1 MPSEIQSRIAHA
13 TELTLD
19 TRISPLAFAV
29 SKEVTATAVSATSS
43 NIIEG
48 RVREAENTT
57 GVESE
62 SEIESQPFHV
72 RLQKNFDALSVSY
85 TSRADGMAKV
95 GKGPRQPWKP
105 FKIVLLKVAQIPFVV
120 ERWANFKDAFL

>member
-13 TELTLD
+13 TEFTLD

-29 SKEVTATAVSATSS
+29 SKEVAALSSTSS

-48 RVREAENTT
+48 RVRDAENTT

-72 RLQKNFDALSVSY
+72 RIQKNFDALSVSY
-85 TSRADGMAKV
+85 TSCADGMAKV

-105 FKIVLLKVAQIPFVV
+105 FKIVLLKVAQIP
-120 ERWANFKDAFL
+120 L